1 MGNNFSLIGM
11 FNKLKKK
18 KLSGNGVTLKNVNNS
33 PSLSK
38 KKTLNNSSKELP
50 KRIVRKRRNS
60 LMVMNAPKNGKKKG
74 NLLSLINFN
83 IQKTNQKL
91 NNPDQFYNNY
101 FASILEGEIEKK
113 K

>member
-1 MGNNFSLIGM
+1 
-11 FNKLKKK
+11 
-18 KLSGNGVTLKNVNNS
+18 
-33 PSLSK
+33 
-38 KKTLNNSSKELP
+38 
-50 KRIVRKRRNS
+50 
-60 LMVMNAPKNGKKKG
+60 MVMNAPKNGKKKG

-113 K
+113 NKTNKNSPNFLANSILSKNKRNEK